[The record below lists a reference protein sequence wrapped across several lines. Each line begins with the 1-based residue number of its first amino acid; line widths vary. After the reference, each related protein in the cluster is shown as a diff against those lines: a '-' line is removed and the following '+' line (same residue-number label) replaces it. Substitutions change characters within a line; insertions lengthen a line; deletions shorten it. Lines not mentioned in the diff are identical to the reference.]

1 MKYNIEILI
10 KSILAGIMIGI
21 GGTIYL
27 SLDNKI
33 VGSILFAIGL
43 FVIVVYSFNL
53 YTGKIGY
60 LINNFNKK
68 YIRELIITLIGNFI
82 GTFFV
87 GFILKYT
94 RIYTMISEK
103 AKTLAD
109 IKLNDTLISILIL
122 SFFCGI
128 LMYLAVN
135 TYKEVKDIGKYL
147 AVFLGVI
154 VFILC
159 GFEHCIANMY
169 YFSVS
174 STWSLNTLLYLLV
187 MILGNSLGGILIPLC
202 NKVIKK
208 GYKPS
213 FSTHFF
219 IHFFNIFYNYVKIYL
234 FFKYI

>member
-1 MKYNIEILI
+1 MNIVNYMKRKLKIESSDYMKHNIEILI

-27 SLDNKI
+27 SLDDKI

-43 FVIVVYSFNL
+43 FIIVVYSFNL

-82 GTFFV
+82 GTLFV

-208 GYKPS
+208 GVE
-213 FSTHFF
+213 T
-219 IHFFNIFYNYVKIYL
+219 
-234 FFKYI
+234 

>member
-1 MKYNIEILI
+1 MKRKLKIESSDYMKYNIEILI

-27 SLDNKI
+27 SLDNKT

-43 FVIVVYSFNL
+43 FIIVVYSFNL

-87 GFILKYT
+87 GFVLRYT
-94 RIYTMISEK
+94 RIYTSISDK
-103 AKTLAD
+103 AKGLVD

-208 GYKPS
+208 G
-213 FSTHFF
+213 
-219 IHFFNIFYNYVKIYL
+219 
-234 FFKYI
+234 

>member
-10 KSILAGIMIGI
+10 NSILAGIMIGI

-43 FVIVVYSFNL
+43 FIIVVYSFNL

-68 YIRELIITLIGNFI
+68 YIRELIITLIGNLI
-82 GTFFV
+82 GTLFV

-135 TYKEVKDIGKYL
+135 TYKEAKDIGKYL

-208 GYKPS
+208 G
-213 FSTHFF
+213 
-219 IHFFNIFYNYVKIYL
+219 
-234 FFKYI
+234 

>member
-43 FVIVVYSFNL
+43 FIIVVYSFNL

-87 GFILKYT
+87 GFVLRYT
-94 RIYTMISEK
+94 RIYTSISDK
-103 AKTLAD
+103 AKGLVD

-187 MILGNSLGGILIPLC
+187 MILGNSLGGILIPLF

-208 GYKPS
+208 G
-213 FSTHFF
+213 
-219 IHFFNIFYNYVKIYL
+219 
-234 FFKYI
+234 

>member
-43 FVIVVYSFNL
+43 FIIVVYSFNL

-68 YIRELIITLIGNFI
+68 YISELIITLIGNFI

-94 RIYTMISEK
+94 RIYNMISEK

-208 GYKPS
+208 GVE
-213 FSTHFF
+213 T
-219 IHFFNIFYNYVKIYL
+219 
-234 FFKYI
+234 

>member
-1 MKYNIEILI
+1 MKRKLKIESSDYMKHNIEILI

-27 SLDNKI
+27 SLDDKI

-43 FVIVVYSFNL
+43 FIIVVYSFNL

-82 GTFFV
+82 GTLFV

-103 AKTLAD
+103 AKTLAE

-208 GYKPS
+208 GVE
-213 FSTHFF
+213 T
-219 IHFFNIFYNYVKIYL
+219 
-234 FFKYI
+234 